1 MNEGNTRKS
10 EKLAWVRLVSVRQVL
25 CTTVWFLEKLA
36 AASIDSYAVYLA
48 AMLAAQI
55 SLYINFFL
63 SFLSF
68 FLFFLLFIQI
78 ARLSSSSKHKRRA
91 SESHMIVA
99 AWAVLLGSY
108 WFIVWH
114 VAVQSS
120 CKKMLCS
127 LSLSLVKEHRSRG
140 IFFPISL
147 SKRTFFNV
155 EEPRIDESSRGSSVD
170 FRLFFF
176 LFADFSFS
184 LFLFFSFFLFLLDAE
199 ISREVDR

>member
-108 WFIVWH
+108 
-114 VAVQSS
+114 
-120 CKKMLCS
+120 
-127 LSLSLVKEHRSRG
+127 
-140 IFFPISL
+140 
-147 SKRTFFNV
+147 
-155 EEPRIDESSRGSSVD
+155 
-170 FRLFFF
+170 
-176 LFADFSFS
+176 
-184 LFLFFSFFLFLLDAE
+184 
-199 ISREVDR
+199 